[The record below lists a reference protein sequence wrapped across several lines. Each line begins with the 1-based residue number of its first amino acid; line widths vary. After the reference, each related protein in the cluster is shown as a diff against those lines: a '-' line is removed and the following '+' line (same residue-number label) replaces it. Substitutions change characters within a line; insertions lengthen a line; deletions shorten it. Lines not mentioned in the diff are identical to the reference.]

1 MAQESPLPS
10 ERLVVQAPIT
20 RIVKHAQRKRLDAEA
35 FDEKFFGSLRF
46 LESPAMPPSKFV
58 RFEPDLDEKTLLEL
72 MCGPLEL
79 AASSKKRGPSA
90 KKAFNW
96 KLPPPC
102 AMISLAGTFCDE
114 DEGIEFVMDESKALM
129 LRRGL
134 AEAVDRT
141 KAWIIT
147 DGNRRTLSTRIAGQA
162 VVRPLDFRSGNLW
175 LRSSLP
181 ALAFCLYSAFPT
193 STAPR
198 AFR

>member
-79 AASSKKRGPSA
+79 AASSKKRPSH
-90 KKAFNW
+90 
-96 KLPPPC
+96 C
-102 AMISLAGTFCDE
+102 
-114 DEGIEFVMDESKALM
+114 
-129 LRRGL
+129 
-134 AEAVDRT
+134 
-141 KAWIIT
+141 
-147 DGNRRTLSTRIAGQA
+147 
-162 VVRPLDFRSGNLW
+162 
-175 LRSSLP
+175 
-181 ALAFCLYSAFPT
+181 
-193 STAPR
+193 PR
-198 AFR
+198 ALSAAGVVQPRRCAHWQPCQRTHLCCWSSWSSRLTRTRN